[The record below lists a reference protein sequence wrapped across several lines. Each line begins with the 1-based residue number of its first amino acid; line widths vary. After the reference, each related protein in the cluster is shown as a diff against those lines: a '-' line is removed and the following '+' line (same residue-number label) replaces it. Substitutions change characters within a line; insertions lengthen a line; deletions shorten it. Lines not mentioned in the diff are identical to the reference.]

1 MLGTQNE
8 DLGSALQTLLTGVS
22 FRLRLRLPKI
32 GMIEFFCPQYAS
44 LRLYAMHVH
53 DYTLCFQIALNF
65 NKLWFNFSYNLG
77 CEFLTHLSNR

>member
-65 NKLWFNFSYNLG
+65 HKLWFNFSYNLG

>member
-1 MLGTQNE
+1 MLGVQNK

-44 LRLYAMHVH
+44 LRLYGMHVH
-53 DYTLCFQIALNF
+53 HSVF
-65 NKLWFNFSYNLG
+65 K
-77 CEFLTHLSNR
+77 